1 VMRSTIALCFLI
13 GELISLAFLWHAGRI
28 AAPQLVGAAQLLP
41 ALGAGALLSRLV
53 HHRIDARALRV
64 FVMSFSIVS
73 GAVLL
78 LRT

>member
-1 VMRSTIALCFLI
+1 
-13 GELISLAFLWHAGRI
+13 
-28 AAPQLVGAAQLLP
+28 
-41 ALGAGALLSRLV
+41 LLSRLV

-78 LRT
+78 FGT